1 VAAVAAGVLIRGDAH
16 QGAAVELPADVV
28 PEAA

>member
-1 VAAVAAGVLIRGDAH
+1 VLIRGDAH
-16 QGAAVELPADVV
+16 QGAAVELPAEVV